1 MTGGNEDV
9 RLGEAARRFL
19 AGLPD
24 GEREASQ
31 QEIYRFVRW
40 YGWEQAFTGISPP
53 QVANYAEQLSQSDTD
68 YARKLELIRGFLAHA
83 KKQGWSRLNLAVHL
97 KARKAKSRA
106 SSASARKEHE
116 PIPLTQQRY
125 DELKAE
131 LTALLEKRPQLIEDI
146 RSAAADKDFKENAPL
161 DAAREQRG
169 HLEGRILELEEVLAA
184 AVIMDEERKSRHR
197 IGIGDNVVLQD
208 LASGEEVR
216 YTLVSSNEVD
226 PAAGKISNASPI
238 GKAVVGRAAGDEIE
252 VTVPAGKLRY
262 RIVSI
267 GD

>member
-40 YGWEQAFTGISPP
+40 YGWEQAFTGMSPP

-83 KKQGWSRLNLAVHL
+83 RKQGWSRLNLAVHL
-97 KARKAKSRA
+97 KARKVKSKTVSTSRERQ
-106 SSASARKEHE
+106 SVL
-116 PIPLTQQRY
+116 LTQQRY

-146 RSAAADKDFKENAPL
+146 RRAAADKDFKENAPL

-238 GKAVVGRAAGDEIE
+238 GKAVVGRATGDEIA
-252 VTVPAGKLRY
+252 VTVPAGKLCY

>member
-31 QEIYRFVRW
+31 HEIYRFVRW
-40 YGWEQAFTGISPP
+40 YGTEQALTGMSPP

-83 KKQGWSRLNLAVHL
+83 RKQGWSRLNLAVHL
-97 KARKAKSRA
+97 KARKAKSKA
-106 SSASARKEHE
+106 VSASRERE
-116 PIPLTQQRY
+116 SVLLTQQRY
-125 DELKAE
+125 DELKVE
-131 LTALLEKRPQLIEDI
+131 LTVLLDKRPQLIEDI

-184 AVIMDEERKSRHR
+184 AVIMGKERENRHR
-197 IGIGDNVVLQD
+197 IDIGDNVVLQD

-226 PAAGKISNASPI
+226 PAAGKISNVSPI

-262 RIVSI
+262 RILSI
-267 GD
+267 GN

>member
-31 QEIYRFVRW
+31 HEIYRFVRW
-40 YGWEQAFTGISPP
+40 YGTEQALTGMSPP

-83 KKQGWSRLNLAVHL
+83 RKQGWSRLNLAVHL
-97 KARKAKSRA
+97 KARKAKSKA
-106 SSASARKEHE
+106 VSASRKRESVL
-116 PIPLTQQRY
+116 LTQQRY
-125 DELKAE
+125 DELKVE
-131 LTALLEKRPQLIEDI
+131 LTVLLDKRPQMIEDI

-169 HLEGRILELEEVLAA
+169 HLEGRILELEEILAA
-184 AVIMDEERKSRHR
+184 AVIMGKERESRHR
-197 IGIGDNVVLQD
+197 IDIGDNVVLQD

-226 PAAGKISNASPI
+226 PAAGKISNVSPI

-262 RIVSI
+262 RILSI
-267 GD
+267 GN

>member
-40 YGWEQAFTGISPP
+40 YGQEQAFTGMSPP

-83 KKQGWSRLNLAVHL
+83 RKQGWSRLNLAAHL
-97 KARKAKSRA
+97 KARKVKSKTV
-106 SSASARKEHE
+106 SASRERE
-116 PIPLTQQRY
+116 PVLLTQQRY
-125 DELKAE
+125 DELKTE
-131 LTALLEKRPQLIEDI
+131 LAALLEKRPQLIEDI

-169 HLEGRILELEEVLAA
+169 HLEGRILELEEVVAA

-238 GKAVVGRAAGDEIE
+238 GKAVVGRAVGDEIA

>member
-24 GEREASQ
+24 GEREVSQ

-40 YGWEQAFTGISPP
+40 YGWEQAFTGMSPP

-83 KKQGWSRLNLAVHL
+83 RKQGWSRLNLAVHL
-97 KARKAKSRA
+97 KARKAKSKTVSTSRTRE
-106 SSASARKEHE
+106 SV
-116 PIPLTQQRY
+116 ILTQQRY

-131 LTALLEKRPQLIEDI
+131 LAALLEKRPQLIEDI
-146 RSAAADKDFKENAPL
+146 RRAAADKDFKENAPL

-184 AVIMDEERKSRHR
+184 AEIMDEERKGRHR

>member
-1 MTGGNEDV
+1 MTGGNENV

-31 QEIYRFVRW
+31 HEIYRFVRW
-40 YGWEQAFTGISPP
+40 YGTEQALTGMSPP

-83 KKQGWSRLNLAVHL
+83 RKQGWSRLNLAVHL
-97 KARKAKSRA
+97 KARKAKNKA
-106 SSASARKEHE
+106 VSASRERE
-116 PIPLTQQRY
+116 SVLLTQQRY
-125 DELKAE
+125 DELKVE
-131 LTALLEKRPQLIEDI
+131 LTVLLDKRPQLIEDI

-161 DAAREQRG
+161 DAAKEQRG
-169 HLEGRILELEEVLAA
+169 YLEGRILELEGVLAA
-184 AVIMDEERKSRHR
+184 AVIMDKERESRHR
-197 IGIGDNVVLQD
+197 IGIGDDVVLQD
-208 LASGEEVR
+208 LASGEEVS

-226 PAAGKISNASPI
+226 PAAGKISNVSPI

-262 RIVSI
+262 RILSI